1 MYVSYCICTVR
12 PPSYYCTVLTHRPQ
26 TVQSARA
33 SEAKEASTL
42 LRQPPKTNDRIVHG
56 QPIRTTEHY
65 VYVALFVIGHIAG
78 QKKSHILSRVSK
90 ALSARPLS
98 WCIVL
103 FCEVLYSTIPYG
115 IVVNS
120 IILYRGAVY
129 YFSSAFISHLYMLAP
144 ATFPHTSA
152 SFRYTCTIPTSLY
165 KACTAVLQERLS
177 SIEQSGLEVDVS
189 ARTTNGQSTCITIS
203 GCDLLQL
210 TALRDDLKRR
220 LRGDLLTVVRAAPST
235 PEYTETKTAST
246 GAEGEERPVHF
257 FTASGHARLKH
268 AMTYLPKDEDGL
280 VAFVNYDTHLQTITV
295 FGSPEAR
302 HGALKVLKDYY
313 TIYNMNDVVIGKS
326 IHVCR
331 HANSPL
337 TPENWKE
344 VTKRINEMKA
354 ASRLTDYTCHIRPLR
369 AANTVEY
376 TGPSA
381 GLEQL
386 QTALSQAGF
395 VKTKS
400 STSTST
406 SSAGSRKDALSC
418 LTCTDDVS
426 VEDSITCAKCGHVIC
441 LDCIKGYF
449 SSSFANIRVP
459 AQLPCACPAAAQP
472 VLSLQVIDRLGFDQ
486 NVINQFVALAI
497 QHCVARHK
505 HAGRY
510 TQCPNCS
517 LVLPHSPD
525 PNGTSRMMGC
535 LFCMMHNSEYYDSL
549 FTVFSVLTL
558 DVAINVC
565 PSFHLP
571 FSLLILFHFLQC
583 GAKTASSS
591 VAPPVT
597 TPSA

>member
-1 MYVSYCICTVR
+1 M
-12 PPSYYCTVLTHRPQ
+12 
-26 TVQSARA
+26 
-33 SEAKEASTL
+33 
-42 LRQPPKTNDRIVHG
+42 
-56 QPIRTTEHY
+56 
-65 VYVALFVIGHIAG
+65 
-78 QKKSHILSRVSK
+78 
-90 ALSARPLS
+90 
-98 WCIVL
+98 
-103 FCEVLYSTIPYG
+103 
-115 IVVNS
+115 
-120 IILYRGAVY
+120 
-129 YFSSAFISHLYMLAP
+129 
-144 ATFPHTSA
+144 
-152 SFRYTCTIPTSLY
+152 
-165 KACTAVLQERLS
+165 LQERLS

-210 TALRDDLKRR
+210 TALREDLKRK
-220 LRGDLLTVVRAAPST
+220 LRGDLLTIARGVSSM

-246 GAEGEERPVHF
+246 GAGGEERPVHF

-268 AMTYLPKDEDGL
+268 AIAYLPKDEDDL

-302 HGALKVLKDYY
+302 RGALNVLKDYY

-326 IHVCR
+326 IHVKCR
-331 HANSPL
+331 HAKSPL

-344 VTKRINEMKA
+344 VTKMINEVKA
-354 ASRLTDYTCHIRPLR
+354 ASKLTDYTCHIRPLR
-369 AANTVEY
+369 ALNTVEY
-376 TGPSA
+376 TGPRA

-386 QTALSQAGF
+386 QTALSKAGF

-400 STSTST
+400 SMSTTSTSST
-406 SSAGSRKDALSC
+406 SSAGSRKGALSC

-459 AQLPCACPAAAQP
+459 ARLPCACPAAAQP

-497 QHCVARHK
+497 QQCVARHK

-510 TQCPNCS
+510 TQCPKCS

-591 VAPPVT
+591 AVRHAT